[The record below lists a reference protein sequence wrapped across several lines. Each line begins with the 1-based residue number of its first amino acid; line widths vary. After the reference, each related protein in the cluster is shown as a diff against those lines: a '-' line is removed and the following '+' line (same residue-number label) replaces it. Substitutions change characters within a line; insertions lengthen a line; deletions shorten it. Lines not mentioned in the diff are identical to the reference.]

1 MAANYITSAEQ
12 TMLLVRRIA
21 AHLAVEPNLP
31 APEDLTRGEVDAWIR
46 ALNTGIHS
54 RVIDLLA
61 LPVLE
66 CLLYMR
72 SRNLGCK
79 TKHLRRAPPEMF
91 RPVVV
96 NPWVREDV
104 VVNRE
109 HLPWIPG
116 DRHVD
121 SNDDA
126 EDVVERV
133 ERAVIVHRGDDVE
146 ADFTIPEGEG
156 TQFESTQFE
165 NTQHDGTQ
173 QDANEDGD
181 AVGDTQPETT
191 LLNGTGH
198 QINKDDDSAL
208 PSIEQTAAEKD
219 SPLQNTE
226 QSVVEIDAGPLPETK
241 EVKSTYRTR
250 SKTVAK
256 ADVTMQD
263 APEQD
268 DSSQDGP
275 DRIYCICND
284 LVGGTMVQCDNY
296 KDSDCKGKWFH
307 LKCAGLPRSPA
318 KNVHWYCMDCRKK
331 LGRGLFTSGV
341 VR

>member
-1 MAANYITSAEQ
+1 MATNYIASAEQ

-21 AHLAVEPNLP
+21 AHLAVEPNLT
-31 APEDLTRGEVDAWIR
+31 APEDLTRGEVGAWIR

-72 SRNLGCK
+72 GRNLGCK
-79 TKHLRRAPPEMF
+79 TKHLRRAPSEMF

-116 DRHVD
+116 DRTVETVG
-121 SNDDA
+121 SNDDI
-126 EDVVERV
+126 EDVVDTEGQ
-133 ERAVIVHRGDDVE
+133 AVIVHHGDDMGAE
-146 ADFTIPEGEG
+146 ADFTMPEGEN
-156 TQFESTQFE
+156 TQLE
-165 NTQHDGTQ
+165 NTQSENTQLDDTQ
-173 QDANEDGD
+173 QNADEDDGAD
-181 AVGDTQPETT
+181 DETQ
-191 LLNGTGH
+191 LNSTEH
-198 QINKDDDSAL
+198 QVDEDDDSAL
-208 PSIEQTAAEKD
+208 PSIEQTAAEQD
-219 SPLQNTE
+219 SALQNTE
-226 QSVVEIDAGPLPETK
+226 QSIVETDTDPPPKTTAT
-241 EVKSTYRTR
+241 KSTYHTR
-250 SKTVAK
+250 SKAVQN
-256 ADVTMQD
+256 ADVTMED

-268 DSSQDGP
+268 DSSQDDP

-284 LVGGTMVQCDNY
+284 TVGGTMVLCDNY
-296 KDSDCKGKWFH
+296 KDSDCKGKWYH
-307 LKCAGLPRSPA
+307 TACVNLWKAPPE
-318 KNVHWYCMDCRKK
+318 NVHWYCMDCRKK
-331 LGRGLFTSGV
+331 LGRGIFSNGC

>member
-1 MAANYITSAEQ
+1 MSA
-12 TMLLVRRIA
+12 L
-21 AHLAVEPNLP
+21 HAVSFRYQQRVLCMMT
-31 APEDLTRGEVDAWIR
+31 DLNISD
-46 ALNTGIHS
+46 
-54 RVIDLLA
+54 
-61 LPVLE
+61 
-66 CLLYMR
+66 
-72 SRNLGCK
+72 RNLGCK

-156 TQFESTQFE
+156 TQPE
-165 NTQHDGTQ
+165 NNQHDGTQ
-173 QDANEDGD
+173 RNANEDDD
-181 AVGDTQPETT
+181 AVGDTQLETT
-191 LLNGTGH
+191 LFNGTGH
-198 QINKDDDSAL
+198 QVNKDDDSAL
-208 PSIEQTAAEKD
+208 PSIEQTAAEQD

-263 APEQD
+263 AHEQD

-275 DRIYCICND
+275 DRVYCICND

-296 KDSDCKGKWFH
+296 KDSDVSLSLHAAF
-307 LKCAGLPRSPA
+307 LI
-318 KNVHWYCMDCRKK
+318 
-331 LGRGLFTSGV
+331 
-341 VR
+341 